1 MADGDH
7 VKTLRAAREH
17 LVARRRLIASN
28 LAEARVAGQ
37 VEQQIADFTETQA
50 AIEAIDEAIGDEK
63 EREDE
68 ELQARSEANRPLP
81 EWKPSDPFG
90 DEPAGG

>member
-68 ELQARSEANRPLP
+68 ELQARSEANR
-81 EWKPSDPFG
+81 KPSDPFG